1 MIRQSV
7 FYPIIVGFIIGTLC
21 GPVVVSWFFI
31 GVVVAFSIGLIIL
44 TIATGN
50 VREKLLPTYYSPIFI
65 LGVTLLWIAF
75 GVGAF
80 FWSASK
86 TGDPILLS
94 NVDTYVRLQGIVVD
108 DPVQGDTA
116 TRVTVSVSRMESVTG
131 ERVVQ
136 PTNIILSVPPHT
148 EVLYGDE
155 VVIRGILEK
164 PAAFETNN
172 GGMFYYDKYLAA
184 RHIFYSLIHPALEV
198 TASHKGNAL
207 KAFLFSVKRS
217 YMRQLNSIIPF
228 PESSL
233 GAALTVA
240 GKAVL
245 PADILNDF
253 IKAGVVPFVVLSGLH
268 VTIVAEI
275 IMWIFGRFSFFIF
288 SPSRLSSDVFRVV
301 TTHCAAI
308 VGIIFFCL
316 LAGAAAAVVRGGI
329 MAVAVI
335 VAKMFRRQYSAH
347 RMFWM
352 AAFLMVL
359 VNPLLTVYDPS
370 FQFSFV
376 AVAGLLYGSPIFSR
390 LLHFLPSRFGIRAS
404 VISTFS
410 AQFFVLPLALYTM
423 GQFSVVVPLTSLLL
437 FFAIPPTMFACFI
450 SAILSFI
457 LPPIAVVAG
466 WLTWL
471 LLFYEISVIHFFAGM
486 PMAFWEFPPFPL
498 WALIFVYGISVIFLW
513 RWYTRRVISLPQ
525 ENFVQQPSN

>member
-1 MIRQSV
+1 MVRQSI
-7 FYPIIVGFIIGTLC
+7 FYPTIIGFIAGTLC
-21 GPVVVSWFFI
+21 GPLVVSWFSI
-31 GVVVAFSIGLIIL
+31 GVVAAFSIGFIIL

-50 VREKLLPTYYSPIFI
+50 IREKFSPTCYSPIFI

-75 GVGAF
+75 GMGAF

-94 NVDTYVRLQGIVVD
+94 NIDTYVRLQGIIID
-108 DPVQGDTA
+108 DPVRADTA
-116 TRVTVSVSRMESVTG
+116 TRVTVSVTSMDSVTG
-131 ERVVQ
+131 RRMIQ
-136 PTNIILSVPPHT
+136 PTNIIFSVPPHT
-148 EVLYGDE
+148 QVFYGDE
-155 VVIRGILEK
+155 VVMRGILEK
-164 PAAFETNN
+164 PAPFETNN
-172 GGMFYYDKYLAA
+172 GGIFHYDKYLAA
-184 RHIFYSLIHPALEV
+184 RHIFYSLIHPVLEV
-198 TASHKGNAL
+198 VASHKGNPL
-207 KAFLFSVKRS
+207 KTFLFSIKRS
-217 YMRQLNSIIPF
+217 YMRQLNLIIPF

-233 GAALTVA
+233 AAALTVA

-253 IKAGVVPFVVLSGLH
+253 IKAGVVQFVVLSGLH
-268 VTIVAEI
+268 VTIVAEMI
-275 IMWIFGRFSFFIF
+275 IWIFGRFSFFIF
-288 SPSRLSSDVFRVV
+288 SPARFSSDVFRVV

-335 VAKMFRRQYSAH
+335 LAKMFHRRFNAY

-352 AAFLMVL
+352 ATFLML
-359 VNPLLTVYDPS
+359 FVNPLLTAYDPS

-376 AVAGLLYGSPIFSR
+376 AVAGLLYGSLIFSR
-390 LLHFLPSRFGIRAS
+390 PLHFLPARFGIRAT

-410 AQFFVLPLALYTM
+410 IQFFILPLALYTM
-423 GQFSVVVPLTSLLL
+423 GQFSAVVLLTNLLL

-450 SAILSFI
+450 SAIFSFI
-457 LPPIAVVAG
+457 FPPIAVVAG

-471 LLFYEISVIHFFAGM
+471 LLFYEITVIHFFARM

-498 WALIFVYGISVIFLW
+498 WALFFFYGVSVIFLW
-513 RWYTRRVISLPQ
+513 RLYTRRVISSPQ
-525 ENFVQQPSN
+525 